1 MSSDHHAGHT
11 PEELEVQRVAFVGE
25 QDGPVEQRLKQA
37 LSELFRKERPVTGA
51 YLVRAMVD
59 GQPTVILGVCADGVN
74 RSRLAA
80 QVGAVFAAVFSANQ
94 HLDVAFLSDRQR
106 AEVSRVCPPFFAR
119 DDVI

>member
-37 LSELFRKERPVTGA
+37 LAELFRLEHGVTGA

-59 GQPTVILGVCADGVN
+59 GQPTVILGVCADSVDK
-74 RSRLAA
+74 SRLAA
-80 QVGAVFAAVFSANQ
+80 QVGSVFALIFSANQ
-94 HLDVAFLSDRQR
+94 HLDVAFLSRAQR
-106 AEVSRVCPPFFAR
+106 AEVSRVCQPFFAR